1 MILRA
6 DSSTVE
12 QPTFQSDKGGSTPT
26 SALHVSECSIDV
38 IKPVME
44 RVHYTHSIFGITI
57 SRCFSV
63 SLSGVV
69 VGGAIFGL
77 PAGMGVAKKYS
88 PDGKPLLELRR
99 FVLEDFC
106 PRNSESRVLS
116 VMLRLLKKSGV
127 AVVLSYADPSHGHA
141 GTIYKALGFAY
152 FGTCAKTTC
161 WYWKGKRYPRRNAFQ
176 KSRPYHKQLLA
187 AIAAGEATAIK
198 IPGKHIYVKVL

>member
-1 MILRA
+1 
-6 DSSTVE
+6 
-12 QPTFQSDKGGSTPT
+12 
-26 SALHVSECSIDV
+26 
-38 IKPVME
+38 VME

-63 SLSGVV
+63 SLSGIV

-141 GTIYKALGFAY
+141 GTIYKAVGFAY
-152 FGTCAKTTC
+152 QGTTSKRKH
-161 WYWKGKRYPRRNAFQ
+161 WMWKGKKYPDRNVHQVHFA
-176 KSRPYHKQLLA
+176 YHKNLRA
-187 AIAAGEATAIK
+187 AIADGTAIPVSV
-198 IPGKHIYVKVL
+198 PGKHIYVKVL